1 MIFKSIFKK
10 CDESKSSGLLRR
22 VRAGYVRS
30 RKKGNIPNFYYVFN
44 FSQPF
49 FYYKFFVKKNLRYLP
64 LSAACNIWTGPIYFV
79 LMFLSTRLLSG
90 FRIQSRQNDPWFLL
104 PYTLFDHAFL
114 FHLNW
119 IQAVVSDKRCGS
131 DSYGVHT
138 WLHLHQA
145 KDRCSRVQSLS
156 RGPANFHLIFLST
169 VRVLEV

>member
-1 MIFKSIFKK
+1 MNKNLADYWGVS
-10 CDESKSSGLLRR
+10 E
-22 VRAGYVRS
+22 RAMFGPEKRAIS
-30 RKKGNIPNFYYVFN
+30 RICTM
-44 FSQPF
+44 FSTFHSHF
-49 FYYKFFVKKNLRYLP
+49 FTINFFVKKNLRYLP
-64 LSAACNIWTGPIYFV
+64 LSAACNIWTRPIYFV

-90 FRIQSRQNDPWFLL
+90 FRIQSRQNEPWFLL
-104 PYTLFDHAFL
+104 PYTLFDRAFL

-156 RGPANFHLIFLST
+156 RGPANFYLKFLST